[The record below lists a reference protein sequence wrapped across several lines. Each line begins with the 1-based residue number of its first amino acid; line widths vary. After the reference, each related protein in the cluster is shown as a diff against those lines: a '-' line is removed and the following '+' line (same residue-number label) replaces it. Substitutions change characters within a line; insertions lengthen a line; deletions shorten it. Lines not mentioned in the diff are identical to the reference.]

1 VVSMAEEEWD
11 GTVPGH
17 RDGVEVVGVA
27 AAWTRRRQRRRG
39 KFWQPD
45 NIQVKILRLG
55 WLGVL

>member
-27 AAWTRRRQRRRG
+27 AAWTQRRQRR
-39 KFWQPD
+39 
-45 NIQVKILRLG
+45 
-55 WLGVL
+55 

>member
-27 AAWTRRRQRRRG
+27 AAWTRRRQRR
-39 KFWQPD
+39 
-45 NIQVKILRLG
+45 
-55 WLGVL
+55 